1 MDAQQSLG
9 LEDPFMLADQ
19 ALDDL
24 LLGFAGSPGMAC
36 GDYGGIALHEHA
48 INPVLAA
55 HTCRR
60 EQRLTSGPVRAR
72 VQAPPGQATAA
83 TRRWIC
89 CSSLRS

>member
-48 INPVLAA
+48 CSQSIPYW
-55 HTCRR
+55 
-60 EQRLTSGPVRAR
+60 QRTRVVASSG
-72 VQAPPGQATAA
+72 
-83 TRRWIC
+83 
-89 CSSLRS
+89 